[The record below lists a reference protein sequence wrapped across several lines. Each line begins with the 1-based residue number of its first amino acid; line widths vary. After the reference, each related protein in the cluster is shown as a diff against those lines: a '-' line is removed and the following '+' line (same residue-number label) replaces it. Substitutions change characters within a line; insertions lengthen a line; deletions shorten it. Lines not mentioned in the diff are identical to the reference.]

1 VLAAAGLCGVVVLG
15 AAACA
20 ASPPAPARLD
30 AAHVATAA
38 LRGRQHAELDVTSGT
53 TSLTIRTARL
63 HGQLLRVSTP
73 VGAGVRPRL
82 SVGDVIRLGLASTGT
97 GGPAVVRVTLNSAVA
112 WRLWFAAGTSRTAVY
127 LRGAVLRGAVFAA
140 GSSRITLQLPRPHGT
155 VPIVLAGGA
164 SRVAVADPA
173 GVPARLSLIGGAGH
187 ASIGGRAY
195 VGIAGG
201 TVLTAPGWSSAV
213 SRYDITAPAG
223 VGAIQV
229 TS

>member
-1 VLAAAGLCGVVVLG
+1 MAGLAGAVVLAATG
-15 AAACA
+15 CA
-20 ASPPAPARLD
+20 AGSPGPARLD
-30 AAHVATAA
+30 AVHIVTAA
-38 LRGRQHAELDVTSGT
+38 RHGRQHAELDVTSGT

-63 HGQLLRVSTP
+63 HGQLLRVSTAA
-73 VGAGVRPRL
+73 GAGVRPRL
-82 SVGDVIRLGLASTGT
+82 SVGGVVRLGLASTGT

-112 WRLWFAAGTSRTAVY
+112 WRLWFAAGTSQTAVF

-164 SRVAVADPA
+164 SQVTVADPA

-187 ASIGGRAY
+187 AFIGGRAY

-201 TVLTAPGWSSAV
+201 TVLTAPGWSSAP

-223 VGAIQV
+223 LATIRV